1 MNVPLQFG
9 LVTKVLRCGL
19 LAGLVSSSSGMV
31 MTAAAQDKPS
41 KPEPDV
47 IIFKNGDQMTG
58 VLEKGTGNSI
68 VFKSDMAGEIT
79 VSLDNVK
86 ELRAHGAFAVLKKGT
101 PVTHDTVH
109 PGTIAYT
116 DGTVTVANPAGVS
129 SSVPEKDVAFI
140 VDQPTFDKQLLKPG
154 FLSGWKGAATAS
166 ASDVQATNYGTTFNV
181 GLNLVRAIP
190 LVPYLPPK
198 NRTIFN
204 VLETY
209 GKLTSPTIP
218 QTTPKPT
225 PDAVAKTSIFHAD
238 GERDEYF
245 TPRFYALG
253 DVSFDHNFG
262 QGLNLQQVYGGGF
275 GWTPIQEPIQQ
286 LDLKADVHYEKQTF
300 QTPVNNQN
308 LIGSTFAEAYRRTLP
323 GKLQLTETASILPAW
338 NNLNSYSATGA
349 INLALPTWKR
359 LTVNVGVSDNFLNLP
374 AIGYQKNSFQFL
386 TGIGYVFSH

>member
-1 MNVPLQFG
+1 MNLPPQSGFVF
-9 LVTKVLRCGL
+9 KVLRSGL
-19 LAGLVSSSSGMV
+19 LAGLVSSGM
-31 MTAAAQDKPS
+31 MAAAQDKPA

-47 IIFKNGDQMTG
+47 IVFKNGDQMTG

-86 ELRAHGAFAVLKKGT
+86 ELRAHGTFAVLKKDT

-109 PGTIAYT
+109 PGVIAYT
-116 DGTVTVANPAGVS
+116 DGAVTVENPAGVS
-129 SSVPEKDVAFI
+129 SSVPEKDLAFI
-140 VDQPTFDKQLLKPG
+140 VDQPTFDKQMLKPG
-154 FLSGWKGAATAS
+154 FLSGWKGMATAS

-190 LVPYLPPK
+190 VVPYLPPR

-209 GKLTSPTIP
+209 GKLTSPTVP
-218 QTTPKPT
+218 QTDPPT
-225 PDAVAKTSIFHAD
+225 PNAVAKTSIFHAD

-275 GWTPIQEPIQQ
+275 GWTPIQQPIQQ
-286 LDLKADVHYEKQTF
+286 LDLKVDVHYEKQQF
-300 QTPVNNQN
+300 QTPVSNQN
-308 LIGSTFAEAYRRTLP
+308 LIGSTFAESYRRTLP
-323 GKLQLTETASILPAW
+323 GKLQLTETGSVLPAW
-338 NNLNSYSATGA
+338 NDPQAYSATGA
-349 INLALPTWKR
+349 VNLALPTWKR
-359 LTVNVGVSDNFLNLP
+359 LTVDVGASDNFLNLP
-374 AIGYQKNSFQFL
+374 AIGFQKNSFQFL